1 MRDDRGRLGRW
12 ITTLMVLAMT
22 VACAADTARRPPP
35 SSVRPVVLEPMAPGR
50 GGLPVRLGRLT
61 YRGGIEIH
69 GGVVGGLSGLAV
81 FDDGRRF
88 AAVSDHGLVLQ
99 GQLAYDPGEGP
110 GGWLAGASSLSYHRM
125 AGTRNKRLISPG
137 DSEDI
142 LRLPGGD
149 WLVSFEGTPR
159 VWRYSPA
166 IGEGD
171 ALSAALPL
179 PADTADTPPNG
190 GLEAM
195 ALFPDGR
202 FLLLEEGEDDGVPER
217 RGWLAPAL
225 PSVPDDWRRVTY
237 RARPHYRPTAA
248 AALPDGGLLVLERYF
263 SVLGGW
269 GARLV
274 RVPAAAVRPG
284 GVLEGDE
291 VARIGPPLPLDNYEG
306 LSVRPGPDGR
316 LFVYIVSDDNFSP
329 IQRTL
334 LLMFS
339 LDP

>member
-1 MRDDRGRLGRW
+1 MRDDRGGLGRW
-12 ITTLMVLAMT
+12 MTTLVALGMS

-35 SSVRPVVLEPMAPGR
+35 SSVRPVVPDRVAPAQAGE
-50 GGLPVRLGRLT
+50 PVRLGRLT
-61 YRGGIEIH
+61 YQGGIEIH
-69 GGVVGGLSGLAV
+69 GGAIGGLSGLSV
-81 FDDGRRF
+81 FDGGQRF
-88 AAVSDHGLVLQ
+88 AAVSDHGFVVRGALT
-99 GQLAYDPGEGP
+99 YDA
-110 GGWLAGASSLSYHRM
+110 GGWLAGASSLTARRLP
-125 AGTRNKRLISPG
+125 GTQDKTLISPG

-142 LRLPGGD
+142 LRLPDGG

-159 VWRYSPA
+159 VWRYPPA
-166 IGEGD
+166 IGESGT
-171 ALSAALPL
+171 LPVPVPV
-179 PADTADTPPNG
+179 PADTATSPPNG

-217 RGWLAPAL
+217 RGWLAPSL
-225 PSVPDDWRRVTY
+225 PATADGWQRVTY
-237 RARPHYRPTAA
+237 RARPHYRPTSA

-263 SVLGGW
+263 SLLGGW
-269 GARLV
+269 GSRLV

-284 GVLEGDE
+284 AVLEGEE

-306 LSVRPGPDGR
+306 LSVRTGPDGR
-316 LFVYIVSDDNFSP
+316 LLVYLVSDDNFSP
-329 IQRTL
+329 LQRTL